1 MKKLFSI
8 VLVSMM
14 SLTFSFA
21 QTVTEGNV
29 SFNKSELNGFTIN
42 IPGVDSKTAVA
53 AMQEYFSEQSFA
65 KPKTESKFTV
75 YKAQRFTL
83 FGEGSYDIY
92 FNAVDKGKKKDQSVD
107 INLICSLGN
116 MNTVSSNGDA
126 TTADNVKTFMTKCPK
141 IIEKYQLKQKIEQLK
156 KDMEKAQKEKE
167 KNEKEIAKMQKAM
180 SKANENHSG
189 LLKQIEEYNK
199 VLKGFSIE

>member
-8 VLVSMM
+8 VLISVM
-14 SLTFSFA
+14 SLTFAFA
-21 QTVTEGNV
+21 QNVTEGNV
-29 SFNKSELNGFTIN
+29 SFNKSELNGFIIN

-107 INLICSLGN
+107 INLICSMGN
-116 MNTVSSNGDA
+116 MNVVSSNGDA
-126 TTADNVKTFMTKCPK
+126 TTAANVRNFMEKCPK

-167 KNEKEIAKMQKAM
+167 KNEKAIKKLQDAM
-180 SKANENHSG
+180 SKATENQNSVIKQYQEYQD
-189 LLKQIEEYNK
+189 LLKS
-199 VLKGFSIE
+199 FSIE

>member
-8 VLVSMM
+8 VLISVM
-14 SLTFSFA
+14 SLTFAFA
-21 QTVTEGNV
+21 QNVTEGNV
-29 SFNKSELNGFTIN
+29 SFNKTELNGFTIN
-42 IPGVDSKTAVA
+42 LPGVDSKTAVA

-107 INLICSLGN
+107 INLICSMGN
-116 MNTVSSNGDA
+116 MNVISSNGDA
-126 TTADNVKTFMTKCPK
+126 TTAANVRNFMEKCPK
-141 IIEKYQLKQKIEQLK
+141 IIEKYQLKQKIEQVK

-167 KNEKEIAKMQKAM
+167 KNEKALKKLQDAV
-180 SKANENHSG
+180 SKATESQKSID
-189 LLKQIEEYNK
+189 KQYQDYLDMLNA
-199 VLKGFSIE
+199 FSLD